1 MPTPNTQANKKA
13 LRTAMRQARKG
24 QAKAPSLMH
33 NWILRILREH
43 IDE

>member
-1 MPTPNTQANKKA
+1 MPTQNTQANKKA
-13 LRTAMRQARKG
+13 LRTAMRQVRKE
-24 QAKAPSLMH
+24 QTKDPSLMH